1 MKHIRHFF
9 LMAVLLL
16 GTLSVSAETVE
27 IGGIWYYLDAETLE
41 ATVERSGGL
50 YYSDYSGSITIPAVV
65 TYEDNTY
72 RVTSIGYGAF
82 EDCENLTSITIPEG
96 VTAIN
101 DGAFEGC
108 SGLSSVAVP
117 EGVTEIGR
125 SAFYRCSGLVSVTF
139 PESLTLIGDE
149 AFYDCSSL
157 TSITFPASVTSI
169 GNDAFYDCSG
179 LTAVHISSMEA
190 WCNINFGNIKF
201 GNSSAN
207 PLRYAENLYLNG
219 ELVTE
224 LVIPEGV
231 TEIGDCAFYGCGN
244 LTSITIP
251 EGVTSIGDHAFHGCG
266 GVTSII
272 LPESLTSIGEWA
284 FSSCQRLTSITIPAS
299 VTEIKDAAFNLCTG
313 LTSII
318 IPAHS
323 RLASIGESAFS
334 WCLSLRNITV
344 PEGVTNIK
352 RRVFDSC
359 RRLTSITIPEG
370 VTKIGEAAFSDCS
383 TLTSITCCAVTPPTC
398 ESTSFSGVPSSIPVN
413 VPENSASAY
422 QGAEVWKDF
431 TRIIAGAPVLS
442 QYSAILFEGKSLTL
456 TASPILVTAPDKSL
470 TWSSSNPE
478 VAVVDAEGNVTA
490 VAIGTAF
497 ITVAVNKGQ
506 GVSASC
512 EVTVKKTPVLSIE
525 ELNDTVLY
533 HIYTPR
539 GSWAVAEGGDRLV
552 TNDDLDIDINSADPR
567 QQFAFVSNDG
577 VSYYL
582 YHVAEKKFVNWDGTL
597 SQAANVPVYFKAGAY
612 ENTFMIYFN
621 EGCYI
626 NIGGSNQLTIDGWNT
641 PDDGNSYTILPVG
654 ECKPFA
660 SVVDAILY
668 SQIAEGEAE
677 VVNGQQVSGDVEI
690 PETVMIGGENCKVV
704 SIREGAFYSCSS
716 LTSITL
722 PKGLTKIGFET
733 FYGCLSLNSI
743 TIPEGVTSIG
753 NRAFASCRA
762 LPSVSIPGS
771 VTEIGDYAFY
781 DCNSLTAITIPE
793 GVTSIGEEAFCACSS
808 LTALNIPA
816 SVTTIGKEAFYGCNG
831 LTAIIVDENN
841 NVYDS
846 RNNCNAII
854 ETNSNTLIV
863 GCVSTVIPEG
873 VTSIGESA
881 FSGYSGLTAVIIPE
895 GVTSIGDYA
904 FAGCSGLTAITIPAS
919 VTSIGDYA
927 FYGCNS
933 LERVVLNCT
942 DVHGW
947 FGSNSAIKEIVLGEN
962 VATVADDAFRRCD
975 SIERVTMDC
984 PMVGSWFSG
993 KATIKEIVLG
1003 DNVVEIEGGA
1013 FENCDSLVSITLGSG
1028 LSVIKDRACYNCS
1041 SLSSITCHA
1050 VTPPTCS
1057 GLITRQFYG
1066 VDKAIPVYVPAASVA
1081 SYQSAKC
1088 WKEFTNI
1095 IGTNSTSI
1103 EHQELGT
1110 QSPNI
1115 IYDLRGRRVTH
1126 PEKGIY
1132 IVNGCKVL
1140 IGD

>member
-1 MKHIRHFF
+1 MKHIRRFF
-9 LMAVLLL
+9 LMSALLL

-27 IGGIWYYLDAETLE
+27 IDGIWYYLDAETRE
-41 ATVERSGGL
+41 ATVISPEDGWG
-50 YYSDYSGSITIPAVV
+50 YSGCDVIIPTTV
-65 TYEDNTY
+65 TN
-72 RVTSIGYGAF
+72 
-82 EDCENLTSITIPEG
+82 EG
-96 VTAIN
+96 K
-101 DGAFEGC
+101 EY
-108 SGLSSVAVP
+108 S
-117 EGVTEIGR
+117 VTEIG
-125 SAFYRCSGLVSVTF
+125 YQ
-139 PESLTLIGDE
+139 
-149 AFYDCSSL
+149 
-157 TSITFPASVTSI
+157 
-169 GNDAFYDCSG
+169 
-179 LTAVHISSMEA
+179 
-190 WCNINFGNIKF
+190 
-201 GNSSAN
+201 
-207 PLRYAENLYLNG
+207 
-219 ELVTE
+219 
-224 LVIPEGV
+224 
-231 TEIGDCAFYGCGN
+231 AFYGSFIRSLIIPESVISFGN
-244 LTSITIP
+244 EAFRSCSVTKVINNSNLSLPYDFVYNAEVVYNSSELSTINGFQFHASDGSHSLINYIGDKKEITLPSSYNGESYNIGDYAFYCCDSLTSITIP

-272 LPESLTSIGEWA
+272 LPESLTSIGEEA
-284 FSSCQRLTSITIPAS
+284 FASCQRLTSITIPAS
-299 VTEIKDAAFNLCTG
+299 VTEIKDNAFSFCTG
-313 LTSII
+313 LTSIT
-318 IPAHS
+318 IPEHS
-323 RLASIGESAFS
+323 RLASIGEYAFHF
-334 WCLSLRNITV
+334 CLSLKNITI
-344 PEGVTNIK
+344 PEGVTSIK
-352 RRVFDSC
+352 RRVFNSC

-456 TASPILVTAPDKSL
+456 TASSILVTAPDKSL

-497 ITVAVNKGQ
+497 ITVAVNNGQ

-577 VSYYL
+577 VSYL

-621 EGCYI
+621 ERLYI

-704 SIREGAFYSCSS
+704 SIREGAFSGCVELISIAIPES
-716 LTSITL
+716 VTEIGDEAFWNCHNLTSITL
-722 PKGLTKIGFET
+722 PESLTKIGFET

-753 NRAFASCRA
+753 NRAFAYCRA
-762 LPSVSIPGS
+762 LPSVSIPES
-771 VTEIGDYAFY
+771 VTVIGDYAFY

-816 SVTTIGKEAFYGCNG
+816 SVTTIGKGAFYGCNG

-873 VTSIGESA
+873 VTSIGEEA
-881 FSGYSGLTAVIIPE
+881 FSGYSGLTAVSIPE

-904 FAGCSGLTAITIPAS
+904 FAGCSGLTVITIPTS
-919 VTSIGDYA
+919 VTNIGTSP
-927 FYGCNS
+927 FYGCSS
-933 LERVVLNCT
+933 LERVELNCS
-942 DVHGW
+942 DVRNW
-947 FGSNSAIKEIVLGEN
+947 FDSNTAIKEIVLGEN
-962 VATVADDAFRRCD
+962 VTTVADDAFRHCD

-993 KATIKEIVLG
+993 KATLKEVVLG

-1028 LSVIKDRACYNCS
+1028 LSTIGERAFYNCS

-1050 VTPPTCS
+1050 LTPPTCS
-1057 GLITRQFYG
+1057 GFITRQFYG

-1110 QSPNI
+1110 QSSNI

-1132 IVNGCKVL
+1132 IVNGRKVL
-1140 IGD
+1140 IGN